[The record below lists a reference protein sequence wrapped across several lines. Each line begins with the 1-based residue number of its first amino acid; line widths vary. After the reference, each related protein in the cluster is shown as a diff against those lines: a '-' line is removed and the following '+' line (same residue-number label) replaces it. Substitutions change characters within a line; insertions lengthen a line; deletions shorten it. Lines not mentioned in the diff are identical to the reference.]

1 MKYFAWKFI
10 NYSELYLNLK
20 PVSVQNLEVV
30 NSS

>member
-10 NYSELYLNLK
+10 NYSKLYLNLK
-20 PVSVQNLEVV
+20 NVSIKNVEVV